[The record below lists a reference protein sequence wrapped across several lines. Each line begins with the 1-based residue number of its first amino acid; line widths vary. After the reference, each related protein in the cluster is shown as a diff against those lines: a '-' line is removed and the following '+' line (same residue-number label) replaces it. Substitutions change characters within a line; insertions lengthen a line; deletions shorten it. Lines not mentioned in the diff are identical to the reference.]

1 MCEIAIFLYVLTL
14 KTAIS
19 DGSIKDNEN
28 TMDQNEENDFAD
40 ILEQSVV
47 WMQAHRPHPDSTFS
61 WKSCL

>member
-47 WMQAHRPHPDSTFS
+47 
-61 WKSCL
+61 